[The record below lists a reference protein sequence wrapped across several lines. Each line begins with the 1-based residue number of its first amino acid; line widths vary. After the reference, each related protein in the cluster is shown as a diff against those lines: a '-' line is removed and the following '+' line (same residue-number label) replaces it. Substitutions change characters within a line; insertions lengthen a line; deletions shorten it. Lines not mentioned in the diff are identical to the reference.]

1 MTSIR
6 SMASDHAAPRPGF
19 IDVLQTAVPG
29 TSRFVK
35 PGQQVIAEGDAL
47 QAVVAVASGLL
58 RCVRIA
64 ADGRRHVGR
73 LARAGDVIGLGVQRV
88 HRFSV
93 EAITPCS
100 VVAFSAKAIDQA
112 YAERADVRTAIA
124 AAICTDLAARNRNQF
139 RVERLTAD
147 ERVADFVLEILDD
160 PEASDGVR
168 YGFRMS
174 PEDVADYL
182 GLTVDIVA
190 RALGRLQR
198 GGMLTMADSQH
209 FYVVCRLALKAFVK
223 GDEGTG

>member
-1 MTSIR
+1 
-6 SMASDHAAPRPGF
+6 MASDHAALTPGF

-29 TSRFVK
+29 TSRFLR
-35 PGQQVIAEGDAL
+35 PDQQVIAEGDGL

-58 RCVRIA
+58 RCVRMT

-73 LARAGDVIGLGVQRV
+73 LARAGDVIGLGVHRV

-100 VVAFSAKAIDQA
+100 VVAFSAKAIDHA
-112 YAERADVRTAIA
+112 YAERADVRKAIM
-124 AAICTDLAARNRNQF
+124 AAIRTDLAARNRNQF
-139 RVERLTAD
+139 RVGRLPAD
-147 ERVADFVLEILDD
+147 ERVADLVLEILDD

-168 YGFRMS
+168 YGFRMP
-174 PEDVADYL
+174 PEDMADYL
-182 GLTVDIVA
+182 GLTVEIVG

-198 GGMLTMADSQH
+198 DGMLTMADSQH
-209 FYVVCRLALKAFVK
+209 FSAVCRSALKAFVK